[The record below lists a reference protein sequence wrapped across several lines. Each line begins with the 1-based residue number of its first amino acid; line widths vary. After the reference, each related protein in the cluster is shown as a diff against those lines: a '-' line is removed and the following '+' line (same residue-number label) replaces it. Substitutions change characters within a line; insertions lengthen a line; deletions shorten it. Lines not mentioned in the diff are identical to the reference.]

1 MLVLHPSHKLK
12 YFSKQGWNQEWI
24 DTAEEITRDEF
35 IRNYAAYVVPK
46 NRKSQS
52 SVPTKKV
59 SPSPYSVNKCYLQ
72 CDYFYQQKVNSD
84 DSSDKDIQI
93 VDSDSSTDEEDF
105 ITELDNYL
113 KSPRVKNIKDPLN
126 WWYENRGLYPRL
138 SRMARDF
145 LMIPGKFYFY
155 FYKV

>member
-1 MLVLHPSHKLK
+1 MNLYTTMQHMSFHR
-12 YFSKQGWNQEWI
+12 
-24 DTAEEITRDEF
+24 T
-35 IRNYAAYVVPK
+35 
-46 NRKSQS
+46 KSSSS

-59 SPSPYSVNKCYLQ
+59 SPSHYSVKKSYLQ

-113 KSPRVKNIKDPLN
+113 KSPRIKNIKDPLN
-126 WWYENRGLYPRL
+126 WWYENCGLYPRL
-138 SRMARDF
+138 SRMGRMARDF
-145 LMIPGKFYFY
+145 LMIPGKFLFI
-155 FYKV
+155 FLEGLNI

>member
-1 MLVLHPSHKLK
+1 MNLC
-12 YFSKQGWNQEWI
+12 
-24 DTAEEITRDEF
+24 
-35 IRNYAAYVVPK
+35 NYAAYVVPK
-46 NRKSQS
+46 NCKSQS

-59 SPSPYSVNKCYLQ
+59 SPSHYSVNKCYLQ

-84 DSSDKDIQI
+84 DSSD
-93 VDSDSSTDEEDF
+93 EEDF
-105 ITELDNYL
+105 ITESDNYL

-126 WWYENRGLYPRL
+126 WWYENHGLYPRL

-145 LMIPGKFYFY
+145 LMIPGKFYLF

>member
-1 MLVLHPSHKLK
+1 MLVLHPAHKLK

-46 NRKSQS
+46 NRKAS
-52 SVPTKKV
+52 SSLPSNKV
-59 SPSPYSVNKCYLQ
+59 SPLRYLVIIYYSQ
-72 CDYFYQQKVNSD
+72 WDSFYQQKVESD
-84 DSSDKDIQI
+84 DSSIEDVQI
-93 VDSDSSTDEEDF
+93 VDSDSSTDEEGF

-113 KSPRVKNIKDPLN
+113 KSPRVKNVKDPLN

-145 LMIPGKFYFY
+145 LMIPGKFFL
-155 FYKV
+155 FFFNV